1 MLRTVAASCALACAL
16 IGALPGPS
24 AAQTPGQPPTA
35 TEPGAASEP
44 ADQAVDVFELL
55 RTLRRKEGSAPE
67 EPVEWDYRKPMLVIA
82 PTIGS
87 KPSTGVTFGV
97 AANVAM
103 FLGDPATTRISSGML
118 ALSFSTKKQ
127 TSLTAR
133 FGAFT
138 RDDRVRVDGD
148 NRFQWTSQDIYDLG
162 TASEASEGVNAKFTY
177 VRVYETGLYTLR
189 SGLYAG
195 LGVHLSAH
203 TDIRPGEGADAAW
216 DTSPFL
222 EYTQRYGFDPYSQTS
237 AGASLNLLV
246 DTRDNHINASR
257 GWLASVSYRPFFEDL
272 LGGDSAWQEVVFDV
286 RTFVPVR
293 KDARQKVAFWLYG
306 DLVAHGVAPYFDL
319 PTLGMDTYGRSGRG
333 YAEGRFRGE
342 RLVYGEI
349 EYRATLTR
357 NGLLGMVAF
366 ANTTTLSNLDDTQKL
381 FDSFAS
387 AGGIGLRVLFN
398 KRSRTNLCVDV
409 AWGGQGSNG
418 WYLGLQEAF

>member
-1 MLRTVAASCALACAL
+1 
-16 IGALPGPS
+16 
-24 AAQTPGQPPTA
+24 
-35 TEPGAASEP
+35 
-44 ADQAVDVFELL
+44 
-55 RTLRRKEGSAPE
+55 
-67 EPVEWDYRKPMLVIA
+67 MLVIA

-148 NRFQWTSQDIYDLG
+148 NRFQWTSQDTYDLG

-203 TDIRPGEGADAAW
+203 TDIRPGEDADTAW
-216 DTSPFL
+216 DTSPYM

-257 GWLASVSYRPFFEDL
+257 GWLASVSYRPFFKDL
-272 LGGDSAWQEVVFDV
+272 LGGDSAWQEVLFDV
-286 RTFVPVR
+286 RTFVPVK

-306 DLVAHGVAPYFDL
+306 DFVANGVAPYFDL

-333 YAEGRFRGE
+333 YTEGRFRGE
-342 RLVYGEI
+342 RLVYGEV

-357 NGLLGMVAF
+357 NGLLGHGRVREHDHAQQPRRHAEAVRLVRVRRRHRPAGAVQQAVAHEPVRGRRLGR
-366 ANTTTLSNLDDTQKL
+366 TGIERVVPGPPGGVLSRPRPSHL
-381 FDSFAS
+381 
-387 AGGIGLRVLFN
+387 
-398 KRSRTNLCVDV
+398 
-409 AWGGQGSNG
+409 
-418 WYLGLQEAF
+418 